1 LAVGEY
7 EFAYVYFERGGG
19 SAGEFFYAPGKV
31 EAFDPAAFVLV
42 GDGSKGIGVTAEGI
56 TATAYKAV
64 AGTTIDNLTDAID
77 LYDGIIDM
85 PAGFPAS
92 ETIPTADVHNS
103 AGSGRFTDDH
113 PVPGLSDPSTENW
126 TDQGPYGWTRDSSK
140 LPPNGQPEYNG
151 WTFMKKDFW
160 LAEQG
165 DQSRSD
171 FEKGT
176 GVVAL
181 VDPDA
186 FDDFVEIDVAGGD
199 GARNAD
205 CAAAY
210 PELPPEDCGHFNASM
225 STAPVYLNGVAA
237 NSATLTFDSS
247 WWDETTQTAEGRV
260 EYFDEDGDSMGVTE
274 LFRWDSL
281 PSVDTFYE
289 ATGNCTTTDSCN
301 ETVEFPL
308 NNPAGAASMVITFAM
323 PSAQN
328 DWWWAIDNVQVKGD
342 VAGALFAGIS
352 DKTTWN
358 FNTTSGG
365 VLLPGD
371 IDGDGTVAFPDFV
384 ILADNFNE
392 QVDPGTNG
400 DIDGS
405 GTVDFADFV
414 ILADNFGK
422 SSPAAASVAVAP
434 AAADSVFA
442 PDDDLDDDLGD
453 LLGDPLEG

>member
-1 LAVGEY
+1 LH
-7 EFAYVYFERGGG
+7 
-19 SAGEFFYAPGKV
+19 
-31 EAFDPAAFVLV
+31 D
-42 GDGSKGIGVTAEGI
+42 
-56 TATAYKAV
+56 
-64 AGTTIDNLTDAID
+64 
-77 LYDGIIDM
+77 
-85 PAGFPAS
+85 
-92 ETIPTADVHNS
+92 
-103 AGSGRFTDDH
+103 
-113 PVPGLSDPSTENW
+113 
-126 TDQGPYGWTRDSSK
+126 
-140 LPPNGQPEYNG
+140 
-151 WTFMKKDFW
+151 
-160 LAEQG
+160 
-165 DQSRSD
+165 
-171 FEKGT
+171 
-176 GVVAL
+176 
-181 VDPDA
+181 
-186 FDDFVEIDVAGGD
+186 
-199 GARNAD
+199 
-205 CAAAY
+205 
-210 PELPPEDCGHFNASM
+210 
-225 STAPVYLNGVAA
+225 
-237 NSATLTFDSS
+237 
-247 WWDETTQTAEGRV
+247 
-260 EYFDEDGDSMGVTE
+260 
-274 LFRWDSL
+274 
-281 PSVDTFYE
+281 
-289 ATGNCTTTDSCN
+289 
-301 ETVEFPL
+301 
-308 NNPAGAASMVITFAM
+308 NPAGAASMVITFAM